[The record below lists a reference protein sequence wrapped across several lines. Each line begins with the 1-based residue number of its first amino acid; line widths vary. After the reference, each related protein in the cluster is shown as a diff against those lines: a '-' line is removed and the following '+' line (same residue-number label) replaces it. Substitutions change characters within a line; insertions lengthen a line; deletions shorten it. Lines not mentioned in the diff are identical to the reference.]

1 MHQGVEFCKQQLAQL
16 YDAPHDCVMLLDDWH
31 CRDSMYESWKQGC
44 IEVGPHH
51 ACGDDMVDV
60 VLQGCVELGPD
71 NEWICPSAVG
81 TKHGGYD

>member
-1 MHQGVEFCKQQLAQL
+1 
-16 YDAPHDCVMLLDDWH
+16 MLLEDWH
-31 CRDSMYESWKQGC
+31 CRDQMYDSWKHGC
-44 IEVGPHH
+44 IDVGLHH